1 MANVR
6 TNQILSTSPL
16 PISSG
21 GFPGLRYSRKRV
33 LCYPTVI
40 SKHRKHLSAI
50 LAWLELQ
57 QSLELPSPPSNTE
70 QHGMQSIKALS
81 LYLCEC
87 LFVGGR
93 VYLCCEQRAH
103 IRVCR
108 GQWATLDAAPQEPS
122 TLFPEAVSCWPAP
135 QRLAGQLAS
144 SRDPVSLL
152 SAGF

>member
-1 MANVR
+1 
-6 TNQILSTSPL
+6 
-16 PISSG
+16 
-21 GFPGLRYSRKRV
+21 
-33 LCYPTVI
+33 
-40 SKHRKHLSAI
+40 
-50 LAWLELQ
+50 
-57 QSLELPSPPSNTE
+57 
-70 QHGMQSIKALS
+70 MQSIKALS

-135 QRLAGQLAS
+135 HRLAGQLAS

-152 SAGF
+152 SAGFKPIPNQNKTNKKTKLILNETVLTLYKVAK